1 MPALLL
7 FGAERIRGLQ
17 GRLICQGAHT
27 QTHKSRHTI
36 QKHTINKKK
45 KKKEKTANMSTHTQ
59 KHTHK
64 AHVCMHVRSDSN
76 TSGDAHVT
84 CINEGTLINTHINTH
99 TQALFGHAEV

>member
-1 MPALLL
+1 
-7 FGAERIRGLQ
+7 
-17 GRLICQGAHT
+17 
-27 QTHKSRHTI
+27 
-36 QKHTINKKK
+36 
-45 KKKEKTANMSTHTQ
+45 MSTHTQ